1 VFAGRVRISDEEV
14 TYQYDSLN
22 RLISAQTTGP
32 EWGQSFGYDG
42 FGNLLSQTRN
52 ARSTFNAALV
62 REKCF
67 K

>member
-1 VFAGRVRISDEEV
+1 
-14 TYQYDSLN
+14 LN